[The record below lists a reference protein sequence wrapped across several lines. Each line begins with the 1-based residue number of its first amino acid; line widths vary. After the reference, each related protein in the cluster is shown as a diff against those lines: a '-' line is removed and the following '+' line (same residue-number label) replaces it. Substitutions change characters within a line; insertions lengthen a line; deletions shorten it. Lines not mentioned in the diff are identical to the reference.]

1 MENIFENNF
10 NHNILICGI
19 RPNNPPLEQNPPNND
34 TMANNPNSTE
44 NGKPKQPADNSLQIE
59 LEALNAHHLLVIH
72 DMNLLTD
79 FSMPQEYV
87 YDGKTV
93 NFEIGQGIDKIEE
106 TDFVPEV
113 EMSDEVL
120 KALEAAH
127 NFFDQ
132 QDVSLAT
139 TKIAFMDEYEMPIY
153 PDEEGFMGTKWFEL
167 DSLFESAVSGLL
179 KVASI
184 GSIKKDGTEVYIIP
198 LHDGADLESR
208 ANQRA
213 YMKNLMFWEG
223 MIKGA
228 AEGPLTRRTV
238 SLAKR
243 NKGKNAPQK
252 RKDGLYITGTVE
264 KNGETHYQTEAQF
277 TVDAENPQEAYIKV
291 MQSLSKTL
299 EASLESLKKQME
311 EVQLKRDA
319 IDKMAEMA
327 AKTGSTLEITFEDN
341 TSTKEDDK

>member
-1 MENIFENNF
+1 
-10 NHNILICGI
+10 
-19 RPNNPPLEQNPPNND
+19 
-34 TMANNPNSTE
+34 MANNPNSTE

-93 NFEIGQGIDKIEE
+93 SSEIGQGIDKIEE

-238 SLAKR
+238 SLARK

-252 RKDGLYITGTVE
+252 RKDGLYITGTVH
-264 KNGETHYQTEAQF
+264 KNG
-277 TVDAENPQEAYIKV
+277 I
-291 MQSLSKTL
+291 
-299 EASLESLKKQME
+299 
-311 EVQLKRDA
+311 
-319 IDKMAEMA
+319 
-327 AKTGSTLEITFEDN
+327 
-341 TSTKEDDK
+341 

>member
-1 MENIFENNF
+1 M
-10 NHNILICGI
+10 
-19 RPNNPPLEQNPPNND
+19 EQNPPQNE

-44 NGKPKQPADNSLQIE
+44 NGKPKQPADNSLQLE
-59 LEALNAHHLLVIH
+59 LESLNAHHLLVIH

-79 FSMPQEYV
+79 FSMPQEYA

-93 NFEIGQGIDKIEE
+93 KLDVGQGGEPAEE
-106 TDFVPEV
+106 T
-113 EMSDEVL
+113 EMSEEEQ

-139 TKIAFMDEYEMPIY
+139 TKIAFMDEYEAPIY

-167 DSLFESAVSGLL
+167 DSLFESAVSGML

-184 GSIKKDGTEVYIIP
+184 GSNKKDGTEVYVIP

-208 ANQRA
+208 AYQRA

-228 AEGPLTRRTV
+228 AEGPLTRRMVT
-238 SLAKR
+238 LAKR
-243 NKGKNAPQK
+243 NKGKNVTPK
-252 RKDGLYITGTVE
+252 RKDGLYITSTVD
-264 KNGETHYQTEAQF
+264 KNGEAHYETEAQF
-277 TVDAENPQEAYIKV
+277 TVDADNPQEAYIKV
-291 MQSLSKTL
+291 MQSLSQSL

-319 IDKMAEMA
+319 IDKMAGLT
-327 AKTGSTLEITFEDN
+327 AKTGGATEITVADN
-341 TSTKEDDK
+341 TTTNTDDK

>member
-1 MENIFENNF
+1 M
-10 NHNILICGI
+10 
-19 RPNNPPLEQNPPNND
+19 EQNPPNND

-153 PDEEGFMGTKWFEL
+153 PDEGGYRWPGRTRVRTHHRSGRM
-167 DSLFESAVSGLL
+167 VSI
-179 KVASI
+179 SP
-184 GSIKKDGTEVYIIP
+184 EP
-198 LHDGADLESR
+198 
-208 ANQRA
+208 
-213 YMKNLMFWEG
+213 
-223 MIKGA
+223 
-228 AEGPLTRRTV
+228 
-238 SLAKR
+238 
-243 NKGKNAPQK
+243 
-252 RKDGLYITGTVE
+252 
-264 KNGETHYQTEAQF
+264 
-277 TVDAENPQEAYIKV
+277 
-291 MQSLSKTL
+291 
-299 EASLESLKKQME
+299 
-311 EVQLKRDA
+311 
-319 IDKMAEMA
+319 
-327 AKTGSTLEITFEDN
+327 
-341 TSTKEDDK
+341 